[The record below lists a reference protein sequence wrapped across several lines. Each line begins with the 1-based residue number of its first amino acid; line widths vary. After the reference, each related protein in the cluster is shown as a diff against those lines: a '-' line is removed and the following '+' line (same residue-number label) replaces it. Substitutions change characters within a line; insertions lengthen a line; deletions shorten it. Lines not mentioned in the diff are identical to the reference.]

1 MFNNRKLINKVMY
14 GLAIVII
21 AGLVIMTVSAAFIR

>member
-1 MFNNRKLINKVMY
+1 MFNNRKLVNKIMY

-21 AGLVIMTVSAAFIR
+21 AGLVIMTVGAAFIN

>member
-21 AGLVIMTVSAAFIR
+21 AGLIIMTVSAAFIR